1 MNWND
6 YIDKSYERML
16 AVVTEEGLT
25 CGDYS
30 EEALRNEVTDIAY
43 TAVQE
48 KNEYTA
54 EKDVCGIIFD
64 ELAREDLDDS
74 YYLHRF
80 LEAVRDCYPVKA
92 DRIAQMAANEINI
105 DAVVQYCLEFDD

>member
-16 AVVTEEGLT
+16 AAVVEEGLT
-25 CGDYS
+25 HSDLD
-30 EEALRNEVTDIAY
+30 EKTLRNEVTDIAY
-43 TAVQE
+43 TVVQE

-54 EKDVCGIIFD
+54 EKDVCGIVFD
-64 ELAREDLDDS
+64 ELAREDLDES
-74 YYLHRF
+74 YYLNMF
-80 LEAVRDCYPVKA
+80 LLAVQDCYPVKA